1 MCVRVYP
8 IISDVMLHKPV
19 KYIMVYARIF
29 GNKSIQYF
37 THTQLNGCRAMD
49 TSLFFFMAKCF
60 HMYSMSK
67 TIFFA
72 LHCIKN
78 KWEKKHGEN
87 FVFFGSNVIPRNVD
101 IDMQNIACEH
111 KIRI

>member
-1 MCVRVYP
+1 
-8 IISDVMLHKPV
+8 
-19 KYIMVYARIF
+19 
-29 GNKSIQYF
+29 
-37 THTQLNGCRAMD
+37 
-49 TSLFFFMAKCF
+49 MAKCF

-111 KIRI
+111 KIRIWVDKPTSWYVKPYVYNVSAHLNLISDFVHLILFVNETI